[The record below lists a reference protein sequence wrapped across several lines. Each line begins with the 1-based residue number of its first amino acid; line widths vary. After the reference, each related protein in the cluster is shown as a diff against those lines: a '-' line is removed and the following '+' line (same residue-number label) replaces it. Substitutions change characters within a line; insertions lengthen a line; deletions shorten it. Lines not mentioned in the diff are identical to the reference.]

1 MNHEELL
8 NRLGELKDKISI
20 IENLLNDPYNSEEI
34 EDQLRK
40 LEDDLEDFSFYLEE
54 RLY

>member
-8 NRLGELKDKISI
+8 ARLGELKDKISN
-20 IENLLNDPYNSEEI
+20 IENLLKDPYNSEEI
-34 EDQLRK
+34 EFQLQELDDE
-40 LEDDLEDFSFYLEE
+40 LESFRFYLEE